1 MIVSLNISW
10 SKVYNYSS
18 YVTKI
23 IVYCNSV
30 SRLTVMVDKQ
40 SHKIMRT
47 CKHRPATILW
57 CNCSLV
63 CQIATFYSALCCMC
77 SNTDWHM
84 YNILFVVFESTPQ
97 LVPMMKQ
104 WWMMN
109 ILQWI
114 KRIKVDN
121 FMVIEHSFV
130 LFFIKF
136 DKFLV

>member
-109 ILQWI
+109 ILQW
-114 KRIKVDN
+114 KKESRL
-121 FMVIEHSFV
+121 VISWSLNIHLCYFSSN
-130 LFFIKF
+130 LI
-136 DKFLV
+136 KFLV